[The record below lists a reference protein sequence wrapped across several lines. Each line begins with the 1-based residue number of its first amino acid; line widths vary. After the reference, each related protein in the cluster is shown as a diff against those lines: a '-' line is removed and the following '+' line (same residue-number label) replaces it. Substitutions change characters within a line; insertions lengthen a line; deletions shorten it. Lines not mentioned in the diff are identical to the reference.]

1 MHRASISSQNES
13 EFSFFWKSYTN
24 TKLHLTGAQ
33 WQYYYYKLREVS
45 INAWSNVLVWEPSE
59 ADSERRIWA
68 SSLFG
73 ERFQWTTAREWGE
86 KTGKRRGPVPGM
98 WASRSPPRV
107 AGPQSQGELGRGI
120 NYASDMPHLRD
131 ERGGIFIHQT
141 EYICLSTWLC
151 LVLLVARGIPGCS
164 TWDLV
169 PCLGIEPGPQAM
181 GSWVLATGWPGKS
194 PSKSCYVSWGHS

>member
-1 MHRASISSQNES
+1 MHEAMSWFGNPQKQI
-13 EFSFFWKSYTN
+13 T
-24 TKLHLTGAQ
+24 
-33 WQYYYYKLREVS
+33 REGSGQVAYLGNDS
-45 INAWSNVLVWEPSE
+45 
-59 ADSERRIWA
+59 SERQQG
-68 SSLFG
+68 S
-73 ERFQWTTAREWGE
+73 GE
-86 KTGKRRGPVPGM
+86 KRQGREGGQSL
-98 WASRSPPRV
+98 ACEQAGPPRV

-181 GSWVLATGWPGKS
+181 GSWVLATG
-194 PSKSCYVSWGHS
+194 